1 MKYYRQIDETDCGP
15 ACIAMVASYYNLFIT
30 IGKVRELCKTDYIG
44 TNLAGMKTAA
54 ENLGFTANAMRGE
67 VNEAT
72 LNQKIIFPFI
82 AHVRVPYDN
91 NKLLDHYVIVTNID
105 KNKVTIWDPD
115 FSRGKHK
122 LNRLDFLKIWTGYV
136 LFLSP
141 STTFVT
147 EKNQKNN
154 LLKYLPLVLPH
165 RKNLIIVSLSSAV
178 LIVFG
183 IITSNYYK
191 YVMDE
196 IIISKAAFTLTALSI
211 GVILITV
218 IQSIFEGLRSILINY
233 FSFKTD
239 LQLNFSYITHIFKL
253 RLSFFDSRKTGEI
266 LSRLNDISRIRE
278 MLSGTALSL
287 IFDIVLIII
296 VGPVLFKIN
305 STLFAISIANVI
317 LMSIIILF
325 FSKIFRNY
333 YVKLRRQE
341 AEVNS
346 TLVEAIKGAYTI
358 KTFNAEKN
366 IGKIYEE
373 KQMQAIWTGWKTSRL
388 GIWQRFFAGLING
401 LTTII
406 IFWVGSSG
414 IIKDTFSFGTLL
426 SFNALLTYFTGPL
439 FRMINI
445 QPQIQEAS
453 VAAERVSEILEME
466 VEQSEELKLI
476 EPPKLEGNIEFKNVF
491 FKYGMRSPIY
501 TDLSFK
507 IDKGQWAAFVG
518 PSGCGKTTLIKLLL
532 KFYEPEKGTVFIDG
546 HDLRYIN
553 ATTLRSRI
561 GYVPQDIYLY
571 AGTIAENIALGNP
584 NATMDTIIEAA
595 KKADAHEFI
604 NLLPEQ
610 YETKLSE
617 HGSTLSGGEK
627 QRLALARALLEN
639 HDIIILDEATSN
651 LDTISERS
659 IHKAIEK
666 LRGNIT
672 SIIIAHRLTTIQNCD
687 IIFVMDKGNIVEF
700 GNHKEL
706 LAKNGLYK
714 RLWEETVI

>member
-15 ACIAMVASYYNLFIT
+15 ACIAMVASHYNLFIT

-44 TNLAGMKTAA
+44 TNLAGMKSAA
-54 ENLGFTANAMRGE
+54 ENLGFTVNAMRGE
-67 VNEAT
+67 VKDDT
-72 LNQKIIFPFI
+72 LNQKIMFPFI
-82 AHVRVPYDN
+82 AHVRIPYN
-91 NKLLDHYVIVTNID
+91 NNEMLDHYVVVTNIS
-105 KNKVTIWDPD
+105 KNKITICDPD

-122 LNRLDFLKIWTGYV
+122 LSRSDFLKIWTGYV

-141 STTFVT
+141 STNFVT
-147 EKNQKNN
+147 DKNQKNN

-211 GVILITV
+211 GIILITV

-239 LQLNFSYITHIFKL
+239 MQLNFSYISHIFKL

-287 IFDIVLIII
+287 LFDIVLIIV
-296 VGPVLFKIN
+296 VGPILFKIN

-317 LMSIIILF
+317 LMSIIIFF

-358 KTFNAEKN
+358 KAFNAEKN
-366 IGKIYEE
+366 IGKIYED
-373 KQMQAIWTGWKTSRL
+373 KQMQAVWTSWKTSRL

-406 IFWVGSSG
+406 IFWIGSSG

-426 SFNALLTYFTGPL
+426 SFNALLSYFTGPL

-466 VEQSEELKLI
+466 IEQAEGLKFI
-476 EPPKLEGNIEFKNVF
+476 EPSELEGNIEFKNVF
-491 FKYGMRSPIY
+491 FKYGMRTPVY

-507 IDKGQWAAFVG
+507 INKGQWAAFVG

-532 KFYEPEKGTVFIDG
+532 KFYEPEKGTVSIDG
-546 HDLRYIN
+546 HDLHHIS
-553 ATTLRSRI
+553 ATALRSRI
-561 GYVPQDIYLY
+561 GYVPQDVYLY
-571 AGTIAENIALGNP
+571 AGTIAENIALGNS
-584 NATMDTIIEAA
+584 NATMDKIIEAA

-651 LDTISERS
+651 LDTISERN

-666 LRGNIT
+666 LRGDIT
-672 SIIIAHRLTTIQNCD
+672 AIIIAHRLTTIQNCD
-687 IIFVMDKGNIVEF
+687 VIFVMDKGNIVEY

-706 LAKNGLYK
+706 LAKKGLYK
-714 RLWEETVI
+714 KLWEETII

>member
-15 ACIAMVASYYNLFIT
+15 ACIAMVASHYNLYIT
-30 IGKVRELCKTDYIG
+30 IGKVRELCKTDFIG
-44 TNLAGMKTAA
+44 TNLAGMKSAA

-67 VNEAT
+67 VNNAT
-72 LNQKIIFPFI
+72 LNQKITFPFI
-82 AHVRVPYDN
+82 AHVRIPIDDN
-91 NKLLDHYVIVTNID
+91 KILDHYIVVTNI
-105 KNKVTIWDPD
+105 NKFNVTIWDPD
-115 FSRGKHK
+115 FTRGKHK
-122 LNRLDFLKIWTGYV
+122 LSRSDFLKLWTGYV

-141 STTFVT
+141 SESFVA
-147 EKNQKNN
+147 EKNQKSN

-165 RKNLIIVSLSSAV
+165 RKNLIIVSMSSAV
-178 LIVFG
+178 LIIFG

-211 GVILITV
+211 GIILVTI
-218 IQSIFEGLRSILINY
+218 IQSVFEGLRSVLINY

-287 IFDIVLIII
+287 IFDIALIII

-305 STLFAISIANVI
+305 GTLFAISIANVI
-317 LMSIIILF
+317 LMSIIIFF
-325 FSKIFRNY
+325 FSKLFKNY

-358 KTFNAEKN
+358 KAFNAEKN

-373 KQMQAIWTGWKTSRL
+373 KQMQTVWTGWKTSSL

-406 IFWVGSSG
+406 IFWIGSSG

-426 SFNALLTYFTGPL
+426 SFNALLSYFTGPL

-466 VEQSEELKLI
+466 VEQSEEIKLI

-507 IDKGQWAAFVG
+507 IEKGQWTAFVG

-532 KFYEPEKGTVFIDG
+532 KFYEPEKGSVFIDG

-553 ATTLRSRI
+553 AKTLRARI
-561 GYVPQDIYLY
+561 GYVPQDVYLY

-584 NATMDTIIEAA
+584 NATMDKIIEAA

-610 YETKLSE
+610 YETKISE

-651 LDTISERS
+651 LDTISERN

-666 LRGNIT
+666 LRGDIT
-672 SIIIAHRLTTIQNCD
+672 AIIIAHRLTTIQDCD
-687 IIFVMDKGNIVEF
+687 TIFVMNKGNIIEF
-700 GNHKEL
+700 GSHKEL
-706 LAKNGLYK
+706 LEKKGLYK
-714 RLWEETVI
+714 KLWEETVI

>member
-15 ACIAMVASYYNLFIT
+15 ACIAMVASHYNLFIT

-44 TNLAGMKTAA
+44 TNLAGMKIAA

-67 VNEAT
+67 VNDAT

-82 AHVRVPYDN
+82 AHVRIPYDDN
-91 NKLLDHYVIVTNID
+91 RLLDHYVIITNID
-105 KNKVTIWDPD
+105 KYKVTIWDPD
-115 FSRGKHK
+115 FSRGKYK
-122 LNRLDFLKIWTGYV
+122 LSRLDFLKIWTGYV

-141 STTFVT
+141 STSFVA

-165 RKNLIIVSLSSAV
+165 KKNLIIVSLSSAV

-211 GVILITV
+211 GIILITV

-239 LQLNFSYITHIFKL
+239 VQLNFSYITHIFKL

-287 IFDIVLIII
+287 IFDIALIII

-305 STLFAISIANVI
+305 GTLFAVSIANVI

-325 FSKIFRNY
+325 FSKLFRNY
-333 YVKLRRQE
+333 YGKLRRQE

-358 KTFNAEKN
+358 KAFNAEKN

-373 KQMQAIWTGWKTSRL
+373 KQMQAVWTGWKTSRL

-426 SFNALLTYFTGPL
+426 SFNALLSYFTGPL

-453 VAAERVSEILEME
+453 VAAERVSEIIEME

-476 EPPKLEGNIEFKNVF
+476 EPPGLEGNIEFKNVF

-507 IDKGQWAAFVG
+507 INKGQWAAFVG

-546 HDLRYIN
+546 YDLRYIN
-553 ATTLRSRI
+553 ATALRTRI
-561 GYVPQDIYLY
+561 GYVPQDVYLY

-651 LDTISERS
+651 LDTISERN

-672 SIIIAHRLTTIQNCD
+672 AIIIAHRLTTIQNCD
-687 IIFVMDKGNIVEF
+687 TIFVMNEGNIVEF

-706 LAKNGLYK
+706 LAKKGLYK
-714 RLWEETVI
+714 KLWEETVI

>member
-15 ACIAMVASYYNLFIT
+15 ACIAMVASHYNLYIT
-30 IGKVRELCKTDYIG
+30 IGKVRELCKTDFIG
-44 TNLAGMKTAA
+44 TNLAGMKSAA

-67 VNEAT
+67 VNNAT
-72 LNQKIIFPFI
+72 LNQKITFPFI
-82 AHVRVPYDN
+82 AHVRIPIDDN
-91 NKLLDHYVIVTNID
+91 KILDHYIVVTNI
-105 KNKVTIWDPD
+105 NKFNVTIWDPD
-115 FSRGKHK
+115 FTRGKHK
-122 LNRLDFLKIWTGYV
+122 LSRSDFLKLWTGYV

-141 STTFVT
+141 SESFVA
-147 EKNQKNN
+147 EKNQKSN

-165 RKNLIIVSLSSAV
+165 RKNLIIVSMSSAV
-178 LIVFG
+178 LIIFG

-211 GVILITV
+211 GIILVTI
-218 IQSIFEGLRSILINY
+218 IQSVFEGLRSVLINY

-287 IFDIVLIII
+287 IFDIALIII

-305 STLFAISIANVI
+305 GTLFAISIANVI
-317 LMSIIILF
+317 LMSIIIFF
-325 FSKIFRNY
+325 FSKLFKNY

-358 KTFNAEKN
+358 KAFNAEKN

-373 KQMQAIWTGWKTSRL
+373 KQMQTVWTGWKTSSL

-406 IFWVGSSG
+406 IFWIGSSG

-426 SFNALLTYFTGPL
+426 SFNALLSYFTGPL

-466 VEQSEELKLI
+466 VEQSEEIKLI

-507 IDKGQWAAFVG
+507 IEKGQWTAFVG

-532 KFYEPEKGTVFIDG
+532 KFYEPEKGSVFIDG

-553 ATTLRSRI
+553 AKTLRARI
-561 GYVPQDIYLY
+561 GYVPQDVYLY

-584 NATMDTIIEAA
+584 NATMDKIIEAA

-610 YETKLSE
+610 YETKISE

-651 LDTISERS
+651 LDTISERN

-666 LRGNIT
+666 LRGDIT
-672 SIIIAHRLTTIQNCD
+672 AIIIAHRLTTIQDCD
-687 IIFVMDKGNIVEF
+687 TIFVMNKGNIIEF
-700 GNHKEL
+700 GSHKEL
-706 LAKNGLYK
+706 LDKKGLYK
-714 RLWEETVI
+714 KLWEETVI